1 VADRHLYAV
10 RRKLIRKI
18 YELEGLAELA
28 EEDSETWKE
37 IQTQIDEKKKQLY
50 RIEFMVY
57 WGGEE
62 CEAR

>member
-1 VADRHLYAV
+1 M
-10 RRKLIRKI
+10 RKKLLRKI

-28 EEDSETWKE
+28 EEGSDVWTE
-37 IQTQIDEKKKQLY
+37 IQAQIDDKKKQLY